1 MKLSKYIDHAVLKPE
16 LSMEEAKQEILNGI
30 KMDVKGICVRPCD
43 LSMAATLLEGS
54 DVYLV
59 PCLDFPHGL
68 STIDIKLEMAK
79 KFLSYPVQEI
89 DMVMNYGL
97 LRSRADDIVEA
108 EIREIATLC
117 HQHHVAL
124 KVIFEVDALTDEEI
138 IRATEIAIRAGAD
151 YTKSST
157 GFFGGGKGATVEKM
171 AVMLD
176 AAKGRI
182 KVKASGGIKT
192 QEQMEKLI
200 AMGVDRIGAGSG
212 STATLIGVEAADL
225 TKESY

>member
-16 LSMEEAKQEILNGI
+16 LSIEEAKHEILKGVE
-30 KMDVKGICVRPCD
+30 MDVKGICVRPCD
-43 LSMAATLLEGS
+43 LAMATTLLEGS

-68 STIDIKLEMAK
+68 STIDIKLEMAR

-97 LRSRADDIVEA
+97 LRSNADDLVEA
-108 EIREIATLC
+108 EIREIAELC
-117 HQHHVAL
+117 HQRHVSL

-138 IRATEIAIRAGAD
+138 IRGTEICIRAGAD

-157 GFFGGGKGATVEKM
+157 GFFGGGKGATIEKM
-171 AVMLD
+171 KVMLE
-176 AAKGRI
+176 AADGRI
-182 KVKASGGIKT
+182 KVKASGGIKST
-192 QEQMEKLI
+192 EHMQALI
-200 AMGVDRIGAGSG
+200 DMGVDRIGVGST
-212 STATLIGVEAADL
+212 STATLIGAETNDL
-225 TKESY
+225 TKENY